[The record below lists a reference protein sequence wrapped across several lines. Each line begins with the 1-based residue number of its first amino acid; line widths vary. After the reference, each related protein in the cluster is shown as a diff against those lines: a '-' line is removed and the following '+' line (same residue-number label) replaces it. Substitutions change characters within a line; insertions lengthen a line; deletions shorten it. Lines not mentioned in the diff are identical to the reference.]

1 MSRSGTVLFGA
12 EESNLVR
19 RTDQRYKV
27 EGGQCTMVLMHKDEV
42 QRWGTKMK
50 QKEVT

>member
-19 RTDQRYKV
+19 RTDQRYKI
-27 EGGQCTMVLMHKDEV
+27 EGEQCTMVLMHKDEV
-42 QRWGTKMK
+42 QSWGTKMK